1 MQLNLKAWDDNS
13 VEMNVTHC
21 GICSSDIHTLDENW
35 RPAKRPCVVSH
46 KIVGVISRVGKNG
59 TNLKVGDRAGVGA
72 QSSSYHECELCLDG
86 QENLCQ
92 GGGVFT
98 YNCRWPCGSKS
109 YGGYADK
116 WRGDYHFAFKV
127 PDTMTSEIAATF
139 FCAGVTPYAPLK
151 RANIIPGKSVVGVMG
166 IGGLGHF
173 GVQFAKEFNM
183 TEKTATEASNDFWLE
198 FKNEKQVIQDQLENS
213 RSLPKSQLPTHFNGI
228 LQKINTLEKNVT
240 KATEYIPSYDERQCS
255 LQLKE
260 LVEKLETTK
269 AELTPKAKFSFKSRK
284 NKTVVAPVTPS
295 VQLALPKE
303 ESEILSDATVLLRD
317 KDNCV
322 LTLKDSER
330 KQQSQTSVDILLSNI
345 HHCVVI
351 LEQDNVQISAIHI
364 KNVHHCIIYCGSIEG
379 SVLMYGLTDSVLV
392 VGCHQFRMHDAH
404 HVDIMLHVTSRP
416 IIEDSNNIQVGR
428 FHCNDDV
435 NYYDQLEDFNWLKK
449 QASPNWTLMDQDRYS
464 VINKQLSVLKTDKT
478 EDLLLKGLS
487 LLPTE

>member
-1 MQLNLKAWDDNS
+1 M
-13 VEMNVTHC
+13 
-21 GICSSDIHTLDENW
+21 
-35 RPAKRPCVVSH
+35 
-46 KIVGVISRVGKNG
+46 GV
-59 TNLKVGDRAGVGA
+59 LEDRKLL
-72 QSSSYHECELCLDG
+72 YW
-86 QENLCQ
+86 
-92 GGGVFT
+92 F
-98 YNCRWPCGSKS
+98 
-109 YGGYADK
+109 
-116 WRGDYHFAFKV
+116 
-127 PDTMTSEIAATF
+127 I
-139 FCAGVTPYAPLK
+139 
-151 RANIIPGKSVVGVMG
+151 
-166 IGGLGHF
+166 
-173 GVQFAKEFNM
+173 EFNM

-213 RSLPKSQLPTHFNGI
+213 RSLPKSQLPTHFNSI

-260 LVEKLETTK
+260 LMEKLETTK

-295 VQLALPKE
+295 VPLALPKE

-330 KQQSQTSVDILLSNI
+330 KQQSQTSVDILLSNL

-364 KNVHHCIIYCGSIEG
+364 KNVHHCVIYCGSIEG

-428 FHCNDDV
+428 FQCSDAV

-464 VINKQLSVLKTDKT
+464 VINKQLSVLKNDKT